1 MKKYDRYKRIIRL
14 AASLFFV
21 VLLVSIYMVF
31 WYGLISPST
40 GVWYWRKG
48 NWVIAGLYTA
58 LVLFFVTMYG
68 GFRLG
73 DLEKGNVI
81 YSQILSIIFVNFITY
96 IQMALL
102 AYRFPKVWIFG
113 LLTLCDILCIVL
125 WTHGYSLVYEHLF
138 PPRKILFVYGNE
150 KMLEL
155 LNKLEKREDRY
166 HIEKVVSVGVGD
178 EEILRLAELYDG
190 VMLCDIAT
198 SSRNYLLKECFERS
212 IRVYMTPKISD
223 ILVRSSQE
231 MHTFDTPLLLSKNS
245 EIGRAHV

>member
-1 MKKYDRYKRIIRL
+1 
-14 AASLFFV
+14 
-21 VLLVSIYMVF
+21 MVF

-102 AYRFPKVWIFG
+102 AYRFPKVWILAFLPCATSYALSYG
-113 LLTLCDILCIVL
+113 RMDIPWFMSI
-125 WTHGYSLVYEHLF
+125 YFQERF
-138 PPRKILFVYGNE
+138 LFVYGNE
-150 KMLEL
+150 K
-155 LNKLEKREDRY
+155 N
-166 HIEKVVSVGVGD
+166 VGT
-178 EEILRLAELYDG
+178 AEQAG
-190 VMLCDIAT
+190 
-198 SSRNYLLKECFERS
+198 KERRS
-212 IRVYMTPKISD
+212 ILI
-223 ILVRSSQE
+223 
-231 MHTFDTPLLLSKNS
+231 
-245 EIGRAHV
+245 

>member
-81 YSQILSIIFVNFITY
+81 YSQIL
-96 IQMALL
+96 
-102 AYRFPKVWIFG
+102 
-113 LLTLCDILCIVL
+113 
-125 WTHGYSLVYEHLF
+125 
-138 PPRKILFVYGNE
+138 
-150 KMLEL
+150 
-155 LNKLEKREDRY
+155 
-166 HIEKVVSVGVGD
+166 
-178 EEILRLAELYDG
+178 
-190 VMLCDIAT
+190 
-198 SSRNYLLKECFERS
+198 
-212 IRVYMTPKISD
+212 
-223 ILVRSSQE
+223 
-231 MHTFDTPLLLSKNS
+231 
-245 EIGRAHV
+245 